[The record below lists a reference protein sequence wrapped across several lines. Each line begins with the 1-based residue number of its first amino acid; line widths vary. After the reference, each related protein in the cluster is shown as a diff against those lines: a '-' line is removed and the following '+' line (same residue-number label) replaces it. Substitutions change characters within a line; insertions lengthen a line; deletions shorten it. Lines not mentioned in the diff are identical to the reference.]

1 MLHHIHTYTDAPN
14 AQHHTTKSPISSRKK
29 NQKNNIISCM
39 RQDYFQTKD
48 FPKNLPAI
56 WNAHWGF
63 AKALTGG
70 WVFF

>member
-1 MLHHIHTYTDAPN
+1 
-14 AQHHTTKSPISSRKK
+14 
-29 NQKNNIISCM
+29 M